1 MSPDKKDSLIKKKYG
16 QAGWGGCSLGR
27 WLLVG
32 AAAALV
38 VGGLVCSAV
47 ARLGSFG
54 IS

>member
-1 MSPDKKDSLIKKKYG
+1 VSPDKKDSLIKKKYG

-38 VGGLVCSAV
+38 VGGLIWLGGGSVV
-47 ARLGSFG
+47 ARLGS
-54 IS
+54 